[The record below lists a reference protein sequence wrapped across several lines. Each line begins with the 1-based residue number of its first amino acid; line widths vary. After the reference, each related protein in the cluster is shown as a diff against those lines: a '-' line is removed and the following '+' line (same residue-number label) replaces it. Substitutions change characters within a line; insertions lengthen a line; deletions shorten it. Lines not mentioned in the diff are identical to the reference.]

1 MSPALKGLSSCSCA
15 DVYLVLLWEERGRGR
30 RGQVG
35 GYMCVPMQSYM
46 LYVRQKKKKK
56 ALSLLSNPGSYR
68 VLHILTTVHSCACG
82 WCLRVR
88 LHAYACTGRASCGE
102 KLDRIW
108 VKGRSVVGVCVWGIW
123 V

>member
-1 MSPALKGLSSCSCA
+1 MQLC
-15 DVYLVLLWEERGRGR
+15 R
-30 RGQVG
+30 RIFGAVVG
-35 GYMCVPMQSYM
+35 GEGEGKEGASRWV
-46 LYVRQKKKKK
+46 YVCSNAIIYVIRKTKIKKK